1 MLKAPHTPQNAAAPR
16 VVIVP
21 SPSRL
26 SEAGAVLRAILA
38 VAFVTAIAMTARFG
52 AGAGNAP
59 GGAGRPASGS
69 QTSRLVLRPD
79 QLSFAALP
87 AEDQRMYRRCL
98 LGLTDAAELR
108 STTGR
113 WPDVAELAARGTPP
127 FSVDLLDAAGYRW
140 QRLLDGTLVNFL
152 GVPADAASPRPSILV
167 VILEPDPGTP
177 LDPYAVIDENH
188 HKLLDGT
195 LLHVSISLGTART
208 LARPLAMPAFADGWR
223 QVIVSTQ
230 HTR

>member
-1 MLKAPHTPQNAAAPR
+1 MKSSGAAHVTVEVRAPSAAA
-16 VVIVP
+16 
-21 SPSRL
+21 
-26 SEAGAVLRAILA
+26 EAGAVLRAIVA

-52 AGAGNAP
+52 AGE
-59 GGAGRPASGS
+59 GASPSSASR
-69 QTSRLVLRPD
+69 TTHLVLRPD

-98 LGLTDAAELR
+98 LGLADAEELR
-108 STTGR
+108 SATGR

-127 FSVDLLDAAGYRW
+127 FSADPLDAAGYRW

-167 VILEPDPGTP
+167 VVGEPDPGAP
-177 LDPYAVIDENH
+177 HDPAAVIDESH
-188 HKLLDGT
+188 HKLRDGT

-208 LARPLAMPAFADGWR
+208 LGRPVAMPAFEDGWR
-223 QVIVSTQ
+223 QVIVSTP

>member
-1 MLKAPHTPQNAAAPR
+1 
-16 VVIVP
+16 VIVS
-21 SPSRL
+21 SPSTL
-26 SEAGAVLRAILA
+26 SEAGAVLRAIVA

-52 AGAGNAP
+52 AGDAP
-59 GGAGRPASGS
+59 GRAGGQASGS
-69 QTSRLVLRPD
+69 RTTRLVLRPD

-98 LGLTDAAELR
+98 LGLADAEELR

-127 FSVDLLDAAGYRW
+127 FSADPLDAAGYRW
-140 QRLLDGTLVNFL
+140 QRLLDGTLLNFL

-167 VILEPDPGTP
+167 VVLEPDPGTP
-177 LDPYAVIDENH
+177 LDPTAVIDESH
-188 HKLLDGT
+188 HKLRDGT

-208 LARPLAMPAFADGWR
+208 LGRPLAMPAFEDGWR
-223 QVIVSTQ
+223 QVIVSTP